1 MADAHVWCVGGVTL
15 NYINSASQGVEIINQ
30 VHAEFDCRGPL
41 PVEFWCAYGNV
52 VERTLV
58 LPPPTEEMPQDATSQ
73 PSPPAAPTTSQFS
86 TLSTQPNIPTETGTE
101 EAARGTEEA
110 ARGTEEAA
118 RGTEEAARGT
128 EEAARGTEEAA
139 RGTEEAARGTEEAAR
154 GTEEAA
160 RGTEEAETV
169 TRGTAEAQETEEVDE
184 QGTEELE
191 QNTDTENPEPDTHS
205 SSTSPKNYYI
215 SILVTSFWKHLK
227 LNVLVITS
235 QSLKCISLLLVILN

>member
-73 PSPPAAPTTSQFS
+73 PSPPAASTTSQFS
-86 TLSTQPNIPTETGTE
+86 TLSTQPNILTETGTEEAETGTE

-110 ARGTEEAA
+110 
-118 RGTEEAARGT
+118 
-128 EEAARGTEEAA
+128 
-139 RGTEEAARGTEEAAR
+139 
-154 GTEEAA
+154 
-160 RGTEEAETV
+160 
-169 TRGTAEAQETEEVDE
+169 QETEEE
-184 QGTEELE
+184 GGQGTEELE
-191 QNTDTENPEPDTHS
+191 QNTDTENPEPDTNS
-205 SSTSPKNYYI
+205 SSTSPKNYRI
-215 SILVTSFWKHLK
+215 IAIVF
-227 LNVLVITS
+227 
-235 QSLKCISLLLVILN
+235 LLPVFGNT